1 MHHFSYNSNACFHLL
16 LHLEKPNELFLDQ
29 IRQAGYAETRIKHQ
43 LSIPGSRFFPEFV
56 SDIQSL
62 ITRLNECQSSVTL
75 EANGNLR
82 VTAQLDL
89 KFFPRGAGTNAVI
102 PVEKLTDSQKSN
114 LFLQRNRGY
123 NIQHLHVTSIPST
136 MHFMVFVKPFKK
148 GHQFITAFP
157 GETSMPMPH
166 HGMKPA
172 LFEACKV
179 FWDNHVLLLQE

>member
-1 MHHFSYNSNACFHLL
+1 MHKFSYNSHACFHLL
-16 LHLEKPNELFLDQ
+16 LHLEKPDQLFLDQ
-29 IRQAGYAETRIKHQ
+29 IRQAGYAETRIRQQ

-56 SDIQSL
+56 TDMQSL
-62 ITRLNECQSSVTL
+62 LTRLNECQRSVTL

-82 VTAQLDL
+82 ITAQVDL
-89 KFFPRGAGTNAVI
+89 KYFPQGAGTNVVI
-102 PVEKLTDSQKSN
+102 SVEKLTDSQKSN

-123 NIQHLHVTSIPST
+123 QIQHLHVTSLPST
-136 MHFMVFVKPFKK
+136 KHFMVIVKPLKK

-157 GETSMPMPH
+157 GVASMPMPH

-179 FWDNHVLLLQE
+179 FWDNHLVLVKE

>member
-1 MHHFSYNSNACFHLL
+1 MHHFSHNSNACFHLL
-16 LHLEKPNELFLDQ
+16 LHLEKPDELFLDQ
-29 IRQAGYAETRIKHQ
+29 IRQTGYDETRIRQQ

-82 VTAQLDL
+82 ITAQVDL
-89 KFFPRGAGTNAVI
+89 KYFPQGAGTNAVI
-102 PVEKLTDSQKSN
+102 PVDKLTDSQKSN

-123 NIQHLHVTSIPST
+123 HIQHLHVTSLPST
-136 MHFMVFVKPFKK
+136 RHFMVFVKPLKK
-148 GHQFITAFP
+148 GHHFITAFP
-157 GETSMPMPH
+157 GEASMPMPH
-166 HGMKPA
+166 HGMKPT

-179 FWDNHVLLLQE
+179 FWDNHVVFVQE